1 MVMLKIRE
9 SARSRGGNWGGIA
22 LKPAPAPH
30 ERNRNVEEMRAHEEG
45 KYSDQ
50 YHAQHWNTENAHAD
64 GPRQLHS
71 VGRALTVAAEA
82 AAVTLTGPTRG
93 TEAQRCAAQHSSYHH
108 LHPHSTPPD
117 RRRACVVSYASVS
130 LSLSLFS
137 RRSICT
143 KQLRQSMSRIETAP

>member
-9 SARSRGGNWGGIA
+9 PARSRGGNWGGIA
-22 LKPAPAPH
+22 LNPAPAPH

-108 LHPHSTPPD
+108 LVLLSHGAATQDVPRRIVPCDVLIPTHPTSHS
-117 RRRACVVSYASVS
+117 A
-130 LSLSLFS
+130 L
-137 RRSICT
+137 
-143 KQLRQSMSRIETAP
+143 